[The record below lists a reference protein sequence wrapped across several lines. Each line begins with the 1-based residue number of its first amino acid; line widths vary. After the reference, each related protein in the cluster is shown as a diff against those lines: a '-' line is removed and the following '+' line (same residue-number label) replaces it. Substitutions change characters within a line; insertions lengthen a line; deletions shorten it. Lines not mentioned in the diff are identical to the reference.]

1 MPVSIPTVLALNFVR
16 KKNLYDRINTLQ
28 RSYLAKY
35 CLFGSAF
42 LVSNLNNFNYYD
54 SNKLFQVYYLE

>member
-16 KKNLYDRINTLQ
+16 KKSLYDRINTLQ
-28 RSYLAKY
+28 KSYLTKY
-35 CLFGSAF
+35 CLFGSVF
-42 LVSNLNNFNYYD
+42 LVSNLNNSNYYD